1 MYAPDPVNLG
11 LFPRW
16 SESYLHRA
24 IPLSEWGQS
33 GQLEF
38 RVAKQESLHRC
49 GFRSSR
55 TRTLGGGNV
64 MARAKKKTTKGGAA
78 KKQGFSLWGD
88 KKKTDE
94 ASEGL
99 PKDEAGRLK
108 IKRQYE
114 ELLGIRMGKLAGRVL
129 NRERIDKTVEGIYF
143 LCISCKQICH
153 NLDEGLIED
162 PENQKNICKS
172 CHKGPAPTR
181 KADKPS

>member
-1 MYAPDPVNLG
+1 M
-11 LFPRW
+11 
-16 SESYLHRA
+16 
-24 IPLSEWGQS
+24 
-33 GQLEF
+33 
-38 RVAKQESLHRC
+38 
-49 GFRSSR
+49 
-55 TRTLGGGNV
+55 

-88 KKKTDE
+88 KKKKEE

-114 ELLGIRMGKLAGRVL
+114 ELLGIRISKLAGRIL

-143 LCISCKQICH
+143 LCISCKRVCH

-162 PENQKNICKS
+162 PENQKNVCET
-172 CHKGPAPTR
+172 CPPGTGNQR
-181 KADKPS
+181 KAEKPA

>member
-1 MYAPDPVNLG
+1 
-11 LFPRW
+11 
-16 SESYLHRA
+16 
-24 IPLSEWGQS
+24 
-33 GQLEF
+33 
-38 RVAKQESLHRC
+38 
-49 GFRSSR
+49 
-55 TRTLGGGNV
+55 

-88 KKKTDE
+88 KKKKEE

-114 ELLGIRMGKLAGRVL
+114 ELLGIRISKLAGRIL

-143 LCISCKQICH
+143 LCISCKRVCH

-162 PENQKNICKS
+162 PENQKNICETCPPEAGTK
-172 CHKGPAPTR
+172 R
-181 KADKPS
+181 KAEKPA

>member
-1 MYAPDPVNLG
+1 
-11 LFPRW
+11 
-16 SESYLHRA
+16 
-24 IPLSEWGQS
+24 
-33 GQLEF
+33 
-38 RVAKQESLHRC
+38 
-49 GFRSSR
+49 
-55 TRTLGGGNV
+55 

-88 KKKTDE
+88 KKKKEE

-114 ELLGIRMGKLAGRVL
+114 ELLGIRISKLAGRIL

-143 LCISCKQICH
+143 LCISCKRVCH

-162 PENQKNICKS
+162 PENQKNVCENCPPGTGGK
-172 CHKGPAPTR
+172 R
-181 KADKPS
+181 KAEKPA

>member
-1 MYAPDPVNLG
+1 M
-11 LFPRW
+11 
-16 SESYLHRA
+16 
-24 IPLSEWGQS
+24 
-33 GQLEF
+33 
-38 RVAKQESLHRC
+38 
-49 GFRSSR
+49 
-55 TRTLGGGNV
+55 

-88 KKKTDE
+88 KKKKEE

-114 ELLGIRMGKLAGRVL
+114 ELLGIRISKLAGRIL

-143 LCISCKQICH
+143 LCISCKRVCH

-162 PENQKNICKS
+162 PENQKNVCENCPPGTGGK
-172 CHKGPAPTR
+172 R
-181 KADKPS
+181 KAEKPA

>member
-1 MYAPDPVNLG
+1 M
-11 LFPRW
+11 
-16 SESYLHRA
+16 
-24 IPLSEWGQS
+24 
-33 GQLEF
+33 
-38 RVAKQESLHRC
+38 
-49 GFRSSR
+49 
-55 TRTLGGGNV
+55 

-88 KKKTDE
+88 KKKKEE

-114 ELLGIRMGKLAGRVL
+114 ELLGIRISKLAGRIL

-143 LCISCKQICH
+143 LCISCKRVCH

-162 PENQKNICKS
+162 PENQKNICATCPPGTGAKQ
-172 CHKGPAPTR
+172 KAEKPA
-181 KADKPS
+181 